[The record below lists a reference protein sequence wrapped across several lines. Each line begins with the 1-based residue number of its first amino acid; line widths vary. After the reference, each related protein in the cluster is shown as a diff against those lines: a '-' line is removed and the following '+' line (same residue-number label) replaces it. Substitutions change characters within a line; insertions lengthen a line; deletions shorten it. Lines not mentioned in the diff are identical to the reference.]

1 MHHVPYK
8 EHILQYNSPTR
19 YMHAH
24 ACVHSTCIIQRSL
37 LDERPLTDYVACASR
52 LSPIL
57 CRSSVRRNILAGLA
71 ELSGTIRP
79 PKQTCEPKPSQVS
92 RSRVGF
98 QSLKHIRCAVVTAQ
112 QLAAHQP
119 AAQPLLLAKHV
130 LKQQLPA
137 VLSAQSVT
145 RGKPNHQ

>member
-1 MHHVPYK
+1 MY
-8 EHILQYNSPTR
+8 ISPTR

-37 LDERPLTDYVACASR
+37 LAERPLTDYVARASR

-71 ELSGTIRP
+71 ELSGTILP
-79 PKQTCEPKPSQVS
+79 PKQPVNLSHPKSPEAEWGPITQA
-92 RSRVGF
+92 
-98 QSLKHIRCAVVTAQ
+98 QQIAVVTAQ

-130 LKQQLPA
+130 LKQQLFAAPPA
-137 VLSAQSVT
+137 QPVT
-145 RGKPNHQ
+145 GGIANRQ